1 MSNLVLSH
9 NEIDDDG
16 HFFGVHCSLEPF
28 DLAFKI
34 NSLLEVKLE
43 RANVDVTFKNSKEK
57 YMVYKNV
64 VKKNERSI
72 WLYSNS
78 FLITSINKNPVI
90 LFKEDLI
97 ERSLIPEFSKAD
109 YVLKIIGESSFCRKF
124 TRLLTSLP
132 EVMSCYI
139 LPNNKVKSKHNLIFD

>member
-1 MSNLVLSH
+1 
-9 NEIDDDG
+9 
-16 HFFGVHCSLEPF
+16 
-28 DLAFKI
+28 
-34 NSLLEVKLE
+34 
-43 RANVDVTFKNSKEK
+43 
-57 YMVYKNV
+57 MVYKNV